1 MLLLADGID
10 NVPPE
15 TLKYI
20 LLVLG
25 WLATTGAA
33 IYGGAKWSAKGT
45 KESPVNIEQPLDV
58 RRHDAAVR
66 KSELTTVEVALT
78 KVTERVDALAVA
90 INAQFTAMAQA
101 GQDRAAAITQ
111 NIDEEIGAVQHKI
124 GVLADALHEKI
135 NAAVIDN
142 ARQSSDIS
150 HLQAETFRHTGEIT
164 RIQSAIQDLLKRPLR
179 SK

>member
-1 MLLLADGID
+1 MFLADGID

-33 IYGGAKWSAKGT
+33 VIGGAKWSKKGT

-66 KSELTTVEVALT
+66 KSELDKVEVALI
-78 KVTERVDALAVA
+78 KVTERVDSLADQ
-90 INAQFTAMAQA
+90 INAQFAAMTKA
-101 GQDRAAAITQ
+101 GQDRAAAISQ
-111 NIDEEIGAVQHKI
+111 NIDEEIGSVQQKI

-142 ARQSSDIS
+142 ARQSSDII
-150 HLQAETFRHTGEIT
+150 HLQSEAFRHTSEIT

>member
-1 MLLLADGID
+1 MLLASDID
-10 NVPPE
+10 QVDASL
-15 TLKYI
+15 LKQVLMI
-20 LLVLG
+20 LG
-25 WLATTGAA
+25 WLATTGGA
-33 IYGGAKWSAKGT
+33 IYAGRKWGSKGT
-45 KESPVNIEQPLDV
+45 RENPVNIEQPLDV

-78 KVTERVDALAVA
+78 KVSERVDALAVA
-90 INAQFTAMAQA
+90 INTQFAAMAQA

-111 NIDEEIGAVQHKI
+111 NIDEEIGSVRHKI

-142 ARQSSDIS
+142 ARQSSDIN
-150 HLQAETFRHTGEIT
+150 HLQSEAFRHTSEISK
-164 RIQSAIQDLLKRPLR
+164 IQSAIQDLLKQPLR

>member
-1 MLLLADGID
+1 MLLADSID
-10 NVPPE
+10 QVDASL
-15 TLKYI
+15 LKQI

-66 KSELTTVEVALT
+66 KSELDKVEVALT
-78 KVTERVDALAVA
+78 RVTGRVDSLADQ
-90 INAQFTAMAQA
+90 INAQFAAMTKA
-101 GQDRAAAITQ
+101 GQDRAAAISQ
-111 NIDEEIGAVQHKI
+111 KI

-135 NAAVIDN
+135 NMTVVDN
-142 ARQSSDIS
+142 ARQSSDIN

-164 RIQSAIQDLLKRPLR
+164 RIQSAIQDLLKG
-179 SK
+179 SCKTTKH